1 MSKDNKESLKKSKT
15 IRIKF
20 AMTKIS
26 LMKIGIKSHQVKPER
41 LNQREASFSA
51 QQYLTQEAELSRR

>member
-1 MSKDNKESLKKSKT
+1 
-15 IRIKF
+15 
-20 AMTKIS
+20 MTKIS